1 MLRKSQT
8 SIYKTWNT
16 VTVMD
21 VAIVS
26 ELTAVKNGTVL
37 SFILISGNVV
47 YLEYILFFLDV
58 VRTEPVI
65 LKWLTSYHIACQR

>member
-1 MLRKSQT
+1 M
-8 SIYKTWNT
+8 
-16 VTVMD
+16 
-21 VAIVS
+21 AIVS

-58 VRTEPVI
+58 ARTEPVI
-65 LKWLTSYHIACQR
+65 LKLLTSYHIAYQR

>member
-65 LKWLTSYHIACQR
+65 LKLLTSYHIACQR

>member
-21 VAIVS
+21 VTIVF